1 MRAQARFLA
10 LVVLLA
16 AVPAA
21 AELARCPLDLA
32 TCLNQFQLMR
42 ERPWMGVN
50 LDRDSLGVYRIIN
63 VTAGSPAEQA
73 GMQPGDVLEKI
84 GGKPPGDWF
93 AGKAGWKSGDHGAI
107 LVARNGR
114 DRTLDM
120 PYRTIPDDV
129 FARLVGVHMVEGH
142 LAYMHAA
149 TGENLENH

>member
-1 MRAQARFLA
+1 MRAVARLLA
-10 LVVLLA
+10 LVLLLA

-21 AELARCPLDLA
+21 AEQARCPLDLA
-32 TCLNQFQLMR
+32 TCLNRFQLMR
-42 ERPWMGVN
+42 ERPWMGVGV
-50 LDRDSLGVYRIIN
+50 DRDSLGVYRIVD

-107 LVARNGR
+107 LVARSGR

-120 PYRTIPDDV
+120 PYRMIPDEV

-142 LAYMHAA
+142 LAYMNSA